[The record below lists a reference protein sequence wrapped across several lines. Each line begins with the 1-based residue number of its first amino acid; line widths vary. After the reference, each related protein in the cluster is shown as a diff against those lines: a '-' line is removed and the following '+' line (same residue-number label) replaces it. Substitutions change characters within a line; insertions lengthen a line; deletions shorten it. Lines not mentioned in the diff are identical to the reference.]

1 MDDSNTV
8 HAGLSARGAPPPFA
22 LPVRE
27 KFAYGLG
34 DFASSLVFQ
43 TVSTFLMF
51 FYTDVYGLSAAVVGT
66 LLFTARTADAV
77 WDIFLGT
84 MIDRTGSRW
93 GQCRPYLLFG
103 APLLGLCAIATFSV
117 PDGDAQFKLV
127 YAYVSYILLMMAYSV
142 VNIPYG
148 ALPALM
154 TDDPRDRTR
163 LATWRMFCAF
173 SCAVLVNTAM
183 IKLVQY
189 LGGGDQQLGYQR
201 TVLAM
206 AVIGTLLF
214 WLCFAGTRERVR
226 PLQQPMH
233 VRRDLRTLVAGRA
246 WWMMALIGTCM
257 FTAVAITNGSAMYY
271 FRYVV
276 GDTARAAPYFL
287 CIGLG
292 NLTGILLSSQLTRRY
307 CKRQVMLLASL
318 GAALL
323 YASFYFVDP
332 AHPWA
337 LNLLGY
343 AITCFGGISL
353 PIVFSMVA
361 DTADDAELR
370 SGRRM
375 VGLTA
380 STIGF
385 AIKLGLGL
393 GGAVTGIILTMV
405 GYQANVAQS
414 AQTIEGMKLIMSAV
428 PATGKLLVFA
438 IVLFY
443 PLGQKKLDEIQPLLR
458 RARLTGCLNP

>member
-1 MDDSNTV
+1 M
-8 HAGLSARGAPPPFA
+8 SAIT
-22 LPVRE
+22 VRE
-27 KFAYGLG
+27 KFAYGMG

-77 WDIFLGT
+77 WDVFLGA
-84 MIDRTGSRW
+84 MIDRTRTRW

-103 APLLGLCAIATFSV
+103 APLLGLCAIATFTV
-117 PDGDAQFKLV
+117 PDGDAQFKLC
-127 YAYVSYILLMMAYSV
+127 YAYASYILLMMAYSV

-154 TDDPRDRTR
+154 TDDPRARTR
-163 LATWRMFCAF
+163 LASWRMFCAF
-173 SCAVLVNTAM
+173 SCAIVVNTSM

-189 LGGGDQQLGYQR
+189 FGDGDQRLGYQS
-201 TVLAM
+201 TVMVM
-206 AVIGTLLF
+206 AVTGTLLF
-214 WLCFAGTRERVR
+214 WLCFAGTRERIR
-226 PLQQPMH
+226 PMVQPMH
-233 VRRDLRTLVAGRA
+233 VRRDFRTLVAGRA

-287 CIGLG
+287 CVGLG
-292 NLTGILLSSQLTRRY
+292 NLTGILISSHLTRRF
-307 CKRQVMLLASL
+307 CKRKVMMLASL
-318 GAALL
+318 GAAVL

-332 AHPWA
+332 SHPWA

-343 AITCFGGISL
+343 AITGISGISL

-393 GGAVTGIILTMV
+393 GGAVTGIILTLV
-405 GYQANVAQS
+405 GYHANAVQS
-414 AQTIEGMKLIMSAV
+414 PQTIEGLKLIMSAV
-428 PATGKLLVFA
+428 PAIGKLLVFA
-438 IVLFY
+438 IVAFY

-458 RARLTGCLNP
+458 QARAAGA

>member
-8 HAGLSARGAPPPFA
+8 HAGPWARGAPPPFA

-27 KFAYGLG
+27 KFAYGVG

-43 TVSTFLMF
+43 TVGTFLMF

-66 LLFTARTADAV
+66 LLFAARTADAV
-77 WDIFLGT
+77 WDIYLGT
-84 MIDRTGSRW
+84 LIDRTGGRW

-103 APLLGLCAIATFSV
+103 APLLGVCAIATFSV
-117 PDGDAQFKLV
+117 PDGGAQFKLF
-127 YAYVSYILLMMAYSV
+127 YAYASYMLLMMAYSV

-154 TDDPRDRTR
+154 TDDARDRTR
-163 LATWRMFCAF
+163 LASWRMFCAF
-173 SCAVLVNTAM
+173 SCAILVNTSM
-183 IKLVQY
+183 VKLVEY
-189 LGGGDQQLGYQR
+189 LGAGDQRLGYQR
-201 TVLAM
+201 TVVAM
-206 AVIGTLLF
+206 AIAGTLLF
-214 WLCFAGTRERVR
+214 WLCFAGVRERVP
-226 PLQQPMH
+226 PLVQDKH
-233 VRRDLRTLVAGRA
+233 VRRDLRTLLAGRA

-287 CIGLG
+287 CAGLG
-292 NLTGILLSSQLTRRY
+292 NLTGIVLSSQLTRRY
-307 CKRQVMLLASL
+307 CKRRVMLLASL

-323 YASFYFVDP
+323 YAGFYFVDP

-337 LNLLGY
+337 LYLLGY
-343 AITCFGGISL
+343 AITCVGGISL

-393 GGAVTGIILTMV
+393 GGAVTGIILTLV
-405 GYQANVAQS
+405 GYQANAAQS
-414 AQTIEGMKLIMSAV
+414 AQAIEGMKLIMSAV
-428 PATGKLLVFA
+428 PATGKLLVCA

-443 PLGQKKLDEIQPLLR
+443 PLGQKKLDEIGPLLR
-458 RARLTGCLNP
+458 RARAGLGAA